1 MDFFLDIS
9 FILLPHSLYHIFRS
23 LSLFLFIPF
32 FVHAFATSTAK
43 LSVVVAPLWWG
54 LFKGHVVGCGAVVQF
69 SCCQRLLC
77 SGDQQQTFIHI
88 HNNAVAG
95 SNIYFFSEWL
105 RIRLISAGL
114 ELVLSHTEN
123 SSIVKIL

>member
-32 FVHAFATSTAK
+32 LVHAFATSTAK

-77 SGDQQQTFIHI
+77 SGDQQQIFIHI

-95 SNIYFFSEWL
+95 SNIFFRMAPNPIVFRWL
-105 RIRLISAGL
+105 KTGS
-114 ELVLSHTEN
+114 
-123 SSIVKIL
+123 